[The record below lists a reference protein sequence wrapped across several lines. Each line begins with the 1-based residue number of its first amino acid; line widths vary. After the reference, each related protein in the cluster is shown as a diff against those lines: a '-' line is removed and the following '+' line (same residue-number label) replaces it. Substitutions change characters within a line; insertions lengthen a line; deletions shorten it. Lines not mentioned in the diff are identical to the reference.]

1 MEEPFPSDRWLAA
14 AQAAAGALP
23 PVLGCSVTVGVE
35 VSGGPAGRRRFG
47 VVVVDG
53 RLVELSPGRPEGADC
68 EVSCVHDDA
77 RSMLSGRL
85 DPAVAYMQGRLKVD
99 GAYEMVLFGLRPV
112 LAGEA
117 FGAFAAEVVAL
128 SDGE

>member
-23 PVLGCSVTVGVE
+23 PVPGCSVTVGVE

-99 GAYEMVLFGLRPV
+99 GAYERVLFGLRPI

-128 SDGE
+128 TEQ

>member
-1 MEEPFPSDRWLAA
+1 MEEPFPSDQWLAA

-23 PVLGCSVTVGVE
+23 PVPGCSVTVGVE

-47 VVVVDG
+47 VTVVDG

-77 RSMLSGRL
+77 RSMLNGRL
-85 DPAVAYMQGRLKVD
+85 DPAVAYMQGRLKVA
-99 GAYEMVLFGLRPV
+99 GAYERVLFGLRPV
-112 LAGEA
+112 LSGDA

-128 SDGE
+128 GDGE